1 MIVLILG
8 LLLGITG
15 IYLGKYIRK
24 GFIFLLIASA
34 IISAIPLFQIIPFF
48 EEYVVSG
55 YIGLAFYV
63 VVMFAGAFPLGS
75 KLSKKLKAV
84 RKEFSILGFVFLV
97 PHFYIYLSAY
107 LRGSLAW
114 EFFGVIAFVIMIPLF
129 ITSFGFVKRKITTK
143 HWFQLQK
150 AAYFVYL
157 LIFVHLILVAEV
169 DHQLAYAVIF
179 GLYTVMK
186 LNVSLLKSKKALK
199 YVVSSAV
206 LVVVAVFF
214 YTSLIVN
221 GDNIVT
227 GNILDNTIITTTS
240 SSSDSSDNDI
250 IDEDISGPFVISD
263 GTYTGYS
270 TAYKGATVEVVVTVV
285 NGYITNISILQD
297 GASEPERGV
306 DFEAAAIT
314 VANRIFSEQQFDV
327 DTVAG
332 ATETSD
338 GIIDAV
344 MDALGY

>member
-1 MIVLILG
+1 MIVFLLAI
-8 LLLGITG
+8 LLGVTG
-15 IYLGKYIRK
+15 VVLGKYIRK
-24 GFIFLLIASA
+24 GLFYLITLSL
-34 IISAIPLFQIIPFF
+34 ILSAIPLFKIIPIF
-48 EEYVVSG
+48 EEYIVSG

-63 VVMFAGAFPLGS
+63 VVMFAGAFTQGS

-84 RKEFSILGFVFLV
+84 RKEYSILGFIFLL

-114 EFFGVIAFVIMIPLF
+114 EFFGVAAFLIMIPLF
-129 ITSFGFVKRKITTK
+129 ITSFSIIKKNIPTK
-143 HWFQLQK
+143 KWFQLQK

-157 LIFVHLILVAEV
+157 LIFIHLVLVAQV

-186 LNVSLLKSKKALK
+186 LNVSLLKTKKALK

-206 LVVVAVFF
+206 LVVVGVFF
-214 YTSLIVN
+214 YTSLTI
-221 GDNIVT
+221 T
-227 GNILDNTIITTTS
+227 GEDSITGSVLDNTIATTTS
-240 SSSDSSDNDI
+240 GEDPAEDVILTGDNL
-250 IDEDISGPFVISD
+250 GPFAVSD
-263 GTYTGYS
+263 GSYTGYS

-285 NGYITNISILQD
+285 GGYITNISILQD

-314 VANRIFSEQQFDV
+314 VANSIFSEQQFDV

-344 MDALGY
+344 MNALGY

>member
-1 MIVLILG
+1 MIVILLA

-15 IYLGKYIRK
+15 LYLGKFIRK
-24 GFIFLLIASA
+24 GFTVLLILSM
-34 IISAIPLFQIIPFF
+34 ILSAIPLFSIIPFF

-63 VVMFAGAFPLGS
+63 VVMFAGSFPNGS
-75 KLSKKLKAV
+75 KISKKLKSV
-84 RKEFSILGFVFLV
+84 RKEFSILGFVFLL

-107 LRGSLAW
+107 LKGSLAW
-114 EFFGVIAFVIMIPLF
+114 EFFGVAAFVIMIPLF
-129 ITSFGFVKRKITTK
+129 ITSFGIIKKKIPTK
-143 HWFQLQK
+143 KWFQLQK

-157 LIFVHLILVAEV
+157 LIFIHLILVAEV
-169 DHQLAYAVIF
+169 EHQLAYAVIF

-186 LNVSLLKSKKALK
+186 LSISLLKSKRILK

-206 LVVVAVFF
+206 LLLVGFFF
-214 YTSLIVN
+214 YTSLSVLEEDILLGSNLDNEVTTTIVN
-221 GDNIVT
+221 LYEDDN
-227 GNILDNTIITTTS
+227 G
-240 SSSDSSDNDI
+240 
-250 IDEDISGPFVISD
+250 GPFSIAD

-270 TAYKGATVEVVVTVV
+270 TAYKGATVQVVVTVAG
-285 NGYITNISILQD
+285 GYITNISILQD

-314 VANRIFSEQQFDV
+314 VANRIFTEQQFDV

-338 GIIDAV
+338 GIIEAV